1 MADYHDDVKRRL
13 EDAGKT
19 LMMLPMP
26 PGAIPAG
33 LRAAW
38 PEVERRFHDIM
49 AIRGVDET
57 AEEAAAR
64 RKGQADQLNRTRL
77 QASREAVGR
86 LDEVLGWLLLIRVP
100 QQRIA
105 VAARMQ
111 VHPASGR
118 HVHSWNSIA
127 RALHANRRTVQ
138 NWYYDGLDAIILGL
152 TNMHKKK

>member
-1 MADYHDDVKRRL
+1 MADYHEDVKRRL
-13 EDAGKT
+13 EDAGRT

-26 PGAIPAG
+26 KDGVPAG

-49 AIRGVDET
+49 AIRGEDET
-57 AEEAAAR
+57 GEEAEAR

-100 QQRIA
+100 SQRIT

-127 RALHANRRTVQ
+127 QVLHANRRTVKG
-138 NWYYDGLDAIILGL
+138 WYHDGLDAIILGL
-152 TNMHKKK
+152 TNMHQKK